1 MMKRTFVY
9 PVILS
14 YQKDSSGYDYL
25 VSIPDFEGFTQGKDL
40 ANAIDMAR
48 DYIGNM
54 LVELENRGHLFPEPN
69 YTKIDLAETDIETL
83 VDIDLIKFK
92 ARMKNVVVK
101 KTLSIPKYLNVLGNE
116 AGINFSATLT
126 EALKEKLGV

>member
-1 MMKRTFVY
+1 MENKFVY

-14 YQKDSSGYDYL
+14 YEKDKSGFDYF
-25 VSIPDFEGFTQGKDL
+25 VSIPDFEGFTQGKDV

-54 LVELENRGHLFPEPN
+54 LMEYEKEGKAFPESN
-69 YTKIDLAETDIETL
+69 SVQYAIAENDIETL

-92 ARMKNVVVK
+92 AQTKNVVVK
-101 KTLSIPKYLNVLGNE
+101 KTLSIPKYLNELGND
-116 AGINFSATLT
+116 AGINFSQTLT
-126 EALKEKLGV
+126 EALKDKLGV

>member
-1 MMKRTFVY
+1 MENKFVY

-14 YQKDSSGYDYL
+14 YEKDKSGYDYF
-25 VSIPDFEGFTQGKDL
+25 VSIPDFEGFTQGKDV

-54 LVELENRGHLFPEPN
+54 LIEYEKDGKTFPKSNSTKYDVAEN
-69 YTKIDLAETDIETL
+69 DIETL
-83 VDIDLIKFK
+83 VDVDLIKFK
-92 ARMKNVVVK
+92 AQTKNIVVK
-101 KTLSIPKYLNVLGNE
+101 KTLSIPKYLNELGND
-116 AGINFSATLT
+116 AGINFSQTLT

>member
-1 MMKRTFVY
+1 MKNKFVY

-14 YQKDSSGYDYL
+14 YQEDESGYNYF
-25 VSIPDFEGFTQGKDL
+25 VSIPDFEGFTQGEDV

-54 LVELENRGHLFPEPN
+54 LIEYEKEGKAFPESN
-69 YTKIDLAETDIETL
+69 STIYTVGENDIETL
-83 VDIDLIKFK
+83 VDIDLIWFK
-92 ARMKNVVVK
+92 AQFKNVVVK
-101 KTLSIPKYLNVLGNE
+101 KTLSIPKYLNELGND
-116 AGINFSATLT
+116 AGINFSQTLT